1 MKLRMVFSGPW
12 ERERDQKIVFKSH
25 ILHLLGLWPPTCPQ
39 VGQHVG
45 NFLSRGHLWCHHYCK
60 GSSTWVL
67 PSMLPPSLR
76 RGEVEWLCFTGATSL
91 PVLSLV
97 LSMRQLAAHTCA
109 PRPHAG
115 GILLRSKVFLRGWRH
130 HHSLEVFLPRSVSGK
145 CAQSLYEGGVAW
157 GNSVLFQFCLWQ
169 KILTL
174 IH

>member
-25 ILHLLGLWPPTCPQ
+25 ILHLLGLWPPTCPK

-67 PSMLPPSLR
+67 PSMLPPPLR
-76 RGEVEWLCFTGATSL
+76 RGEVEWLSFTGATSL

-97 LSMRQLAAHTCA
+97 LSMRQLAAHTCVHRGPMLVEYSWGA
-109 PRPHAG
+109 RYSWEAG
-115 GILLRSKVFLRGWRH
+115 AITIAWRFSCLDLSQVNVHSVCMRVGWPEEILFYFSFA
-130 HHSLEVFLPRSVSGK
+130 FGK
-145 CAQSLYEGGVAW
+145 RYW
-157 GNSVLFQFCLWQ
+157 
-169 KILTL
+169 
-174 IH
+174 H